1 MASVTFPGTDP
12 LESILRL
19 CAGTAPKPWYPKLYC
34 QESGV
39 ARDSLDVPLE
49 RLRLGGMIQLTEWVE
64 GAGQGYALTPA
75 GRRALESPRD
85 LDRLRGDKPLIPN
98 GAARPAART
107 REGEPTTYERGE
119 TIREALL
126 TPPNPFASR
135 FILALNVIVFV
146 FGFYLANQRGLP

>member
-98 GAARPAART
+98 GAARPAAR
-107 REGEPTTYERGE
+107 
-119 TIREALL
+119 
-126 TPPNPFASR
+126 SR
-135 FILALNVIVFV
+135 SRSPIFPA
-146 FGFYLANQRGLP
+146 AARCKCNQI